1 MFPVEP
7 SRRSPRK
14 TAVMALLLGLVIGL
28 PLGEGLA
35 RLAFEPLDYLLPER
49 VPDDLLGFRVAPYS
63 GRHDAWGF
71 RNRRVPERVDIV
83 TIGDSQT
90 YGWASRWRGAWPTRL
105 EERGGASGLQHGHGR
120 VWSWSVPCADGP
132 LRPAARP
139 DVGRARTVSGERPHR
154 CLAVGLL

>member
-83 TIGDSQT
+83 TIGDSRRPT
-90 YGWASRWRGAWPTRL
+90 GGRVAGA
-105 EERGGASGLQHGHGR
+105 ERGRHGWRSAAGRRSTTWPWEGL
-120 VWSWSVPCADGP
+120 VLVST
-132 LRPAARP
+132 LR
-139 DVGRARTVSGERPHR
+139 
-154 CLAVGLL
+154 